1 MKTTPIL
8 PMSLR
13 SIGLSLLAASG
24 KRHARTTTPIMS
36 NKKLSSPARDK
47 KAKNLCIVD
56 AQTITANFSF
66 LIFFIKIF
74 NS

>member
-1 MKTTPIL
+1 
-8 PMSLR
+8 
-13 SIGLSLLAASG
+13 
-24 KRHARTTTPIMS
+24 MS